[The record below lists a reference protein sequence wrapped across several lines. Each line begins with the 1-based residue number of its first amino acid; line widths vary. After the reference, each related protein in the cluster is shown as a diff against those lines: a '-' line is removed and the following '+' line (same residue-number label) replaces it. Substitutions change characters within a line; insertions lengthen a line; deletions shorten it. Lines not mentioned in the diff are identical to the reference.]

1 MKKLPQ
7 KTSQVANYSNQLTQ
21 CNYFQMDQ
29 ISVYMMQHTTEGK
42 YNYDNT
48 KIRNKSWPGK
58 VLKKQVLWKVKHA
71 AETQ

>member
-29 ISVYMMQHTTEGK
+29 ISVYNDVAYNWRQIQLWQHK
-42 YNYDNT
+42 N
-48 KIRNKSWPGK
+48 
-58 VLKKQVLWKVKHA
+58 KKQILARESAKKKKKGSFM
-71 AETQ
+71 EG